1 MAYLNALERPDAN
14 RSGIIYHICTT
25 PPGPAEESKTS
36 ARVTG
41 GHKIMA
47 KRILIIG
54 AVALGPKVACRLRRL
69 DPDAEITV
77 IDRDN
82 LISYG
87 GCGIPYYVGGDVN
100 DIEGLCSTTAH
111 VLRDPGFFNDCKGI
125 QILPRVEAKEIN
137 RKEKTLTVT
146 HLETGEPQDLPY
158 DKLVIA
164 TGATPFTPPIPGADL
179 PQVHTVSNLH
189 SAKAIKDMIAGGQ
202 VGSAVV
208 IGAGAIGIEMA
219 EALTDLWGIE
229 TTLIEMADQILPTAI
244 SRDLAR
250 MAENHLEENEVK
262 VMTSERVNK
271 ILGDADTGV
280 TGVETGSGVIE
291 CDLVVMSAGVR
302 ANTDFAERA
311 GLACGRTGG
320 LIVDRCLRT
329 TDPDIYAGGDCIELR
344 NLVSGENMTMPLGSL
359 ANREGRII
367 ANNIH
372 GRAAKLKGVVGTFNI
387 KIFEMGVATAG
398 LTFNQA
404 KAAGF
409 DPVYTLVAQHDRAHF
424 YPNAKMM
431 FMTLIADRKTRT
443 VLGVEALGR
452 QVDAV
457 KGRVDA
463 LAPLLQIGM
472 DVDDVCT
479 TEVGYAP
486 PFAAAM
492 DIVNNAG
499 NVMDNILNGGNTPID
514 FLDAL
519 ELFKADKTRFVDV
532 RDAREAAPYVEKYG
546 DKWLSIPQPEFRK
559 RLEEIPADEHICL
572 ICGTGARSYECQ
584 TVLQHA
590 GRTNTVN
597 IQGGHAAL
605 VALAPDFVETQVEV
619 TGP

>member
-1 MAYLNALERPDAN
+1 
-14 RSGIIYHICTT
+14 
-25 PPGPAEESKTS
+25 
-36 ARVTG
+36 
-41 GHKIMA
+41 MA

-100 DIEGLCSTTAH
+100 DLEGLCSTTAH
-111 VLRDPGFFNDCKGI
+111 VLRDPAFFQDCKGI
-125 QILPRVEAKEIN
+125 KILPRVEAKDIN
-137 RKEKTLTVT
+137 RREKTLTVT
-146 HLETGEPQDLPY
+146 HLDTGENQDLPY

-179 PQVHTVSNLH
+179 PNVYTVSNLH
-189 SAKAIKDMIAGGQ
+189 TAKAIKDMIAGGK
-202 VGSAVV
+202 VGTAVV

-229 TTLIEMADQILPTAI
+229 TTLIEMADQVLPTALG
-244 SRDLAR
+244 RDLAR
-250 MAENHLEENEVK
+250 MAQNQMEENDVK
-262 VMTSERVNK
+262 VMVSERVNK
-271 ILGDADTGV
+271 IVGDPETGV
-280 TGVETGSGVIE
+280 TAVETGSGTIE

-302 ANTDFAERA
+302 ANTDFAARA
-311 GLACGRTGG
+311 GLACGASGG
-320 LIVDRCLRT
+320 LLVDRNLRT
-329 TDPDIYAGGDCIELR
+329 TDRDIYAGGDCIELR

-387 KIFEMGVATAG
+387 KIFEMGLATAG

-404 KAAGF
+404 RAAGF

-424 YPNAKMM
+424 YPNARMM
-431 FMTLIADRKTRT
+431 FMALIADRKTRK
-443 VLGVEALGR
+443 VLGVEAAGR
-452 QVDAV
+452 QMDAI
-457 KGRVDA
+457 KSRVDA
-463 LAPLLQIGM
+463 LAPLLQAGI

-499 NVMDNILNGGNTPID
+499 NVMDNILNDGNVPID

-519 ELFKADKTRFVDV
+519 EMFENGKTRFLDV
-532 RDAREAAPYVEKYG
+532 RDPKEAAPYVAKYG
-546 DKWLSIPQPEFRK
+546 DRWLSIPQPEFRS
-559 RLEEIPADEHICL
+559 RLDEVPTDGHISL

-584 TVLQHA
+584 TVLHHA
-590 GRTNTVN
+590 GRTNTQNV
-597 IQGGHAAL
+597 QGGHAAL
-605 VALAPDFVETQVEV
+605 VALAPDFVETQMEV